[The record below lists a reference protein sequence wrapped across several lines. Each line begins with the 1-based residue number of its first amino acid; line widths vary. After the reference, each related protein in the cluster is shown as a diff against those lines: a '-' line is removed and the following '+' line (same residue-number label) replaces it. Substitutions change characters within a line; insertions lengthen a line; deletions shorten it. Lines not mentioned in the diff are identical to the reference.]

1 MGVRMGRRW
10 GLVLGLVLVA
20 GWGLAGCSQR
30 PYRVFAVQIAAAPP
44 AVPDAAGAAA
54 PGVDPVA
61 LALPGPRQ
69 TPSAHSPSTP
79 WDLNRVTV
87 AALTTLPG
95 MDAATAQAI
104 VAHQPYPDKRDLLK
118 RHILTPA
125 QYARWKQDLVVH
137 RAPARAPARPQA
149 AAPAR

>member
-1 MGVRMGRRW
+1 MRRW
-10 GLVLGLVLVA
+10 GWGLVLVA
-20 GWGLAGCSQR
+20 GLGLGACSQR

-44 AVPDAAGAAA
+44 ASAAA
-54 PGVDPVA
+54 ASAPGPSVEPVA
-61 LALPGPRQ
+61 LALPGARQ
-69 TPSAHSPSTP
+69 TPSAHAPSTP

-137 RAPARAPARPQA
+137 RAAARAPAQARPA
-149 AAPAR
+149 GRAR